1 VFEPLDM
8 RLEVAEYLTLKAD
21 RLALVDR
28 LIAGTSH
35 NDRWVRQTR
44 YNASKQVSNITMTLI
59 VNDVTPANV

>member
-1 VFEPLDM
+1 M

-44 YNASKQVSNITMTLI
+44 YNASKQVSK
-59 VNDVTPANV
+59 